1 MDLQVLG
8 KQRQAKTQ
16 GIKDQQRNARESR
29 VNKAMHRIE
38 KIKIPFLIN
47 KTEKSLVIKA
57 KRPKLIKIGGRIGS

>member
-16 GIKDQQRNARESR
+16 GIKDQQRNSRESR
-29 VNKAMHRIE
+29 ANKTMHRTE
-38 KIKIPFLIN
+38 KIKISFLIN

-57 KRPKLIKIGGRIGS
+57 KIPKLIQIGSRMGS